1 MTRRTLLGGAASVAA
16 LDLKGYAQ
24 PPMAALPKLPYAV
37 DALEPFVD
45 AKTMEIH
52 HGKHHQAYVDNLNK
66 ALAPHPALA
75 ARPLEELLKD
85 LTQVP
90 APVRNAVRNNGGGHA
105 NHSLFWQTLGK
116 NKGPAKGRLA
126 AAIRNS
132 FSDQSAFERQLS
144 ATGLTVF
151 GSGWVWVMP
160 QGKDSLAIETSPNQD
175 SPWMSGRAPLFGI
188 DVWEHAYYLKYQNR
202 RADYLGAVM
211 QVIDWDFVSRR
222 YEEMTQ

>member
-1 MTRRTLLGGAASVAA
+1 
-16 LDLKGYAQ
+16 
-24 PPMAALPKLPYAV
+24 MAALPKLPYAV